1 MKTILF
7 FVVFVLLGGKA
18 GAQDIFAAA
27 RTGDVKRMEA
37 LFKIKA
43 DTINTKNESGFT
55 PLIIA
60 CYRNQVG
67 AAKFLLNHKADVNA
81 TSPEGPVILG
91 ACYKGNLELTTLL
104 INYKADV
111 NTKNEAGTTALM
123 YAALSGNVD
132 LVKLLLKHGAKKNA
146 EEKSGKTAL
155 SYAKMNGSKEVINLL
170 SE

>member
-7 FVVFVLLGGKA
+7 FVVYVFLFGKA

-27 RTGDVKRMEA
+27 RTGDVKRIEA
-37 LFKIKA
+37 LFKINA
-43 DTINTKNESGFT
+43 DTVNSKNASGFT

-60 CYRNQVG
+60 CYRNQ
-67 AAKFLLNHKADVNA
+67 AEATKFLLDHKANVNA

-111 NTKNEAGTTALM
+111 NARNEAGTTALM
-123 YAALSGNVD
+123 YAALSGNVE
-132 LVKLLLKHGAKKNA
+132 LLKLLLKQGAEKQA
-146 EEKSGKTAL
+146 EERSGKTAL
-155 SYAKMNGSKEVINLL
+155 SYAKMNGSKEIIALL